1 MEDKETIKP
10 FWDDDKS
17 KKISDKL
24 PYFNE
29 DEKPFEYKYYNGKLD
44 NIIIKRK
51 QPPKVNET
59 LKDEVDDEID
69 FELFNDINSKLD
81 SLIEADDKQ
90 WEIMNEKMA
99 IIREKLDNILNKV
112 SKNKKSKI
120 NKEENLFVLKTRKI
134 RLYPTKEQKIILQ
147 KWFDGART
155 TYNNTVHYIN
165 TEVRAETQTIK
176 ELLNTT
182 ELEKKFVTKTSYFCE
197 KCNKFIKKMLIC
209 KDCNTP
215 AIPKINE
222 NLKKEL
228 EEIPSHIRQFS
239 CKSVVTAFKSSLTNL
254 KNGNISNFK
263 IDFKA
268 KKKIKHDSIDI
279 THKDCPIMRDTV
291 DNLYGFNFYPKK
303 LGFVTIV
310 KEGRKIR
317 NKTLKRLPD
326 KVDHDYKIYYDY
338 ITKKYFACI
347 PVKQYIPKH
356 KNTSTILSGDPG
368 VRTFLTLY
376 EREFVNSNKP
386 IYRLCS
392 AIQRNNEPL
401 QFPNGSILLIQ
412 LTTNDCEKSMKL
424 ITDIFK
430 IKYKYRNDLGDYY
443 FEGNKQSM
451 INDFIRINTDILTNI
466 QSNNGYESPKS
477 EIKESFIEKV
487 SINKIID
494 DNDIDLFSKYINSN
508 SYIKN
513 SINEKLINLI
523 AKLGRSEMIKIIIN
537 ECNKFDYSEKTIDIA
552 CENGHLNILTT
563 LHDNKLEL
571 KYSEDAIDLASANGH
586 NLILDWFF
594 KQYNKQ
600 NSKTKKN
607 IKTGGETMF
616 KYSERAIDLAA
627 ANGHTHILDW
637 FFKHSNYYSQ
647 KVYYESYLQFKYTER
662 AIDLA
667 AANDHSSVIT
677 WFLNHASD
685 EWLLK
690 NSVINNTDSNQP
702 KLEIKYSKN
711 HSRT

>member
-99 IIREKLDNILNKV
+99 IIREKLDNILNKG

-303 LGFVTIV
+303 LGFVSIV

-326 KVDHDYKIYYDY
+326 KVDHDYKICYDY

-376 EREFVNSNKP
+376 DSSNGDCIK
-386 IYRLCS
+386 INNRKYLIMRLVDK
-392 AIQRNNEPL
+392 IN
-401 QFPNGSILLIQ
+401 
-412 LTTNDCEKSMKL
+412 TMKSL
-424 ITDIFK
+424 SDTLK
-430 IKYKYRNDLGDYY
+430 IKRFEKKSCKYHNRISNI
-443 FEGNKQSM
+443 
-451 INDFIRINTDILTNI
+451 INDFHWRVADYISKYKDCSTVLLPHFESQKMIKKNANDFNSTLMYYNRHYQFAQKLTWKCMKVGIIVKRVNE
-466 QSNNGYESPKS
+466 SYTSKTCGVCGTLNNNLGNSK
-477 EIKESFIEKV
+477 IFNCIDNNC
-487 SINKIID
+487 INKNIERDYHAARNI
-494 DNDIDLFSKYINSN
+494 L
-508 SYIKN
+508 IKN
-513 SINEKLINLI
+513 
-523 AKLGRSEMIKIIIN
+523 
-537 ECNKFDYSEKTIDIA
+537 Y
-552 CENGHLNILTT
+552 
-563 LHDNKLEL
+563 
-571 KYSEDAIDLASANGH
+571 
-586 NLILDWFF
+586 
-594 KQYNKQ
+594 
-600 NSKTKKN
+600 
-607 IKTGGETMF
+607 
-616 KYSERAIDLAA
+616 
-627 ANGHTHILDW
+627 
-637 FFKHSNYYSQ
+637 
-647 KVYYESYLQFKYTER
+647 
-662 AIDLA
+662 
-667 AANDHSSVIT
+667 
-677 WFLNHASD
+677 
-685 EWLLK
+685 
-690 NSVINNTDSNQP
+690 DS
-702 KLEIKYSKN
+702 
-711 HSRT
+711 

>member
-376 EREFVNSNKP
+376 DSSNGDCIK
-386 IYRLCS
+386 INNRKYLIMRL
-392 AIQRNNEPL
+392 IDKIN
-401 QFPNGSILLIQ
+401 
-412 LTTNDCEKSMKL
+412 TMKSL
-424 ITDIFK
+424 SDTLK
-430 IKYKYRNDLGDYY
+430 IKRFEKKIRKYHNRISNVISDFHWRIADYISKYKDCSTVLLPH
-443 FEGNKQSM
+443 FESQKM
-451 INDFIRINTDILTNI
+451 IKKNANDFNSTLMYYNRHYQFAQKLTWKCMKVGIIVKRVNESYTSKTCGVCGTINNKLGNSKIFNCVD
-466 QSNNGYESPKS
+466 NNC
-477 EIKESFIEKV
+477 
-487 SINKIID
+487 INKNIERDYHAARNI
-494 DNDIDLFSKYINSN
+494 L
-508 SYIKN
+508 IKN
-513 SINEKLINLI
+513 
-523 AKLGRSEMIKIIIN
+523 
-537 ECNKFDYSEKTIDIA
+537 Y
-552 CENGHLNILTT
+552 
-563 LHDNKLEL
+563 
-571 KYSEDAIDLASANGH
+571 
-586 NLILDWFF
+586 
-594 KQYNKQ
+594 
-600 NSKTKKN
+600 
-607 IKTGGETMF
+607 
-616 KYSERAIDLAA
+616 
-627 ANGHTHILDW
+627 
-637 FFKHSNYYSQ
+637 
-647 KVYYESYLQFKYTER
+647 
-662 AIDLA
+662 
-667 AANDHSSVIT
+667 
-677 WFLNHASD
+677 
-685 EWLLK
+685 
-690 NSVINNTDSNQP
+690 DS
-702 KLEIKYSKN
+702 
-711 HSRT
+711 

>member
-263 IDFKA
+263 IDFKS

-376 EREFVNSNKP
+376 DSSNGDCIK
-386 IYRLCS
+386 INNRKYLIMRLVDK
-392 AIQRNNEPL
+392 IN
-401 QFPNGSILLIQ
+401 
-412 LTTNDCEKSMKL
+412 TMKSL
-424 ITDIFK
+424 SDTLK
-430 IKYKYRNDLGDYY
+430 IKRFEKKIRKYHNRISNVISDFHWRIADYISKYKDCSTVLLPHFESQKMIKKNATDFNSTLMYYNRHYQFAQKLTWKCMKVGIIVKRVNESYTSKTCGVCGTINNKLGNSKIFNCVD
-443 FEGNKQSM
+443 
-451 INDFIRINTDILTNI
+451 
-466 QSNNGYESPKS
+466 NNC
-477 EIKESFIEKV
+477 
-487 SINKIID
+487 INKNIERDYHAARNI
-494 DNDIDLFSKYINSN
+494 L
-508 SYIKN
+508 IKN
-513 SINEKLINLI
+513 
-523 AKLGRSEMIKIIIN
+523 
-537 ECNKFDYSEKTIDIA
+537 Y
-552 CENGHLNILTT
+552 
-563 LHDNKLEL
+563 
-571 KYSEDAIDLASANGH
+571 
-586 NLILDWFF
+586 
-594 KQYNKQ
+594 
-600 NSKTKKN
+600 
-607 IKTGGETMF
+607 
-616 KYSERAIDLAA
+616 
-627 ANGHTHILDW
+627 
-637 FFKHSNYYSQ
+637 
-647 KVYYESYLQFKYTER
+647 
-662 AIDLA
+662 
-667 AANDHSSVIT
+667 
-677 WFLNHASD
+677 
-685 EWLLK
+685 
-690 NSVINNTDSNQP
+690 DS
-702 KLEIKYSKN
+702 
-711 HSRT
+711 